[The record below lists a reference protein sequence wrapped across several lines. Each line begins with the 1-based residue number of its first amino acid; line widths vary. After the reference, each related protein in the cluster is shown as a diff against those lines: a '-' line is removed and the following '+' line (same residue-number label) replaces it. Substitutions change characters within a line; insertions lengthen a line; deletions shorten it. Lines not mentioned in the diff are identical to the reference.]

1 MIKVRSKTLF
11 VPAEE
16 QSIGASG
23 EADSTVRE
31 FHIDRVSGDGVD
43 LANLLFKLNI
53 RYAGVRDIDRSDL
66 EKVVTDNEIILR
78 WLISSVTMS
87 HAGTAF
93 IQLDA
98 LDNTGSCRWKSYPC
112 AVYIEKSLGNA
123 EIPSNTL
130 SELEQLE
137 KKFAKVKDG
146 EDARVEAEKKR
157 VIAEEKRVTAEGK
170 REEAEARRNTSL
182 SNIVAEEEKIIALSK
197 ETKGYRDS
205 VASDKA
211 SVEAVKANV
220 QELKADTE
228 NIKTST
234 LSAVETVKTEINR
247 DMATAKN
254 EINDRVS
261 LAAASLRDI
270 LFVARTD
277 LGGMVS
283 DVTQIKDEISTLT
296 SEVNTVKEEAINAKN
311 EAVTAKNGA
320 STVKEEIT
328 DIKVEISASAEK
340 AKQNADK
347 AESSANTAKTAETN
361 AEAFKTEAGKSA
373 DKAKESETKTLE
385 ALAKAQEGGK
395 VAGVTT
401 EEMHNYVDTAVGKV
415 KSGITEA
422 EAIAVVG
429 SELKK
434 KEMPQADYKELAKET
449 VSSGS
454 GILKSFGKTT
464 IVDGETLSNALNG
477 VAEGAKERFVGIEVL
492 RNTIGSLIAP
502 HVYPMIDEQKMVDL
516 GSILVDK
523 IVEKFNFDEE
533 VDVFPYGKLAT
544 ADSLNGL
551 LSALKKAVVSPLKEQ
566 RRKQG
571 TPYRDIADLYDMQ
584 GASTLDVVKEINKRI
599 REDNY
604 GDIRLG
610 DYINVKLKW
619 VDKPMKFVAV
629 GIDFYKG
636 IKAYPDSENPQKMV
650 VEKVPLKHI
659 DFVCIDT
666 DLTLGLQSEEAKPS
680 SAFTN
685 RETRCFVSALV
696 CKSLIKGLREDNL
709 DFFNELAYKPC
720 VDWPKSF
727 SLGDK
732 PYTFMTHLPLW
743 VPTPEEVTGKYMTFK
758 NDGNISI
765 DSSKMALQYPYFA
778 EHPEAFD
785 DGYHKGAKPKIF
797 SLSYDEKVAVHI
809 INGYFIGMPAT
820 KVFENVK
827 GSDQIYIPLGFRLDG
842 KQSNGSIIPPA

>member
-23 EADSTVRE
+23 EAESTVRE

-66 EKVVTDNEIILR
+66 EKVITDDEIILR

-98 LDNTGSCRWKSYPC
+98 FDNTGSCRWKSYPC

-157 VIAEEKRVTAEGK
+157 VSAEEK
-170 REEAEARRNTSL
+170 REEAEGKRNASL
-182 SNIVAEEEKIIALSK
+182 ANIIAEEEKIKAFST
-197 ETKGYRDS
+197 ETKGYKDS
-205 VASDKA
+205 VKADKDA
-211 SVEAVKANV
+211 ITADKQAITALKNEAVSAKAEALQHSSAAEASKNSTI
-220 QELKADTE
+220 TE
-228 NIKTST
+228 GTKIKE
-234 LSAVETVKTEINR
+234 AV
-247 DMATAKN
+247 TALKN
-254 EINDRVS
+254 EVT
-261 LAAASLRDI
+261 AAK
-270 LFVARTD
+270 TD
-277 LGGMVS
+277 AV
-283 DVTQIKDEISTLT
+283 
-296 SEVNTVKEEAINAKN
+296 NAKN
-311 EAVTAKNGA
+311 EAVSAKNGA
-320 STVKEEIT
+320 NT
-328 DIKVEISASAEK
+328 IKGEVLALKNEANTHADR

-347 AESSANTAKTAETN
+347 AEASANTAKTAETN

-401 EEMHNYVDTAVGKV
+401 EEMKSYVDNAVSNV
-415 KSGITEA
+415 HSGLSEEEVQAKIDSNKITNN
-422 EAIAVVG
+422 
-429 SELKK
+429 
-434 KEMPQADYKELAKET
+434 P
-449 VSSGS
+449 
-454 GILKSFGKTT
+454 
-464 IVDGETLSNALNG
+464 TLTPESVALNLG
-477 VAEGAKERFVGIEVL
+477 HPDGYPIAFGI
-492 RNTIGSLIAP
+492 
-502 HVYPMIDEQKMVDL
+502 DQ
-516 GSILVDK
+516 
-523 IVEKFNFDEE
+523 
-533 VDVFPYGKLAT
+533 LAT
-544 ADSLNGL
+544 GRSLAIFLNGI
-551 LSALKKAVVSPLKEQ
+551 KKRNKEINS
-566 RRKQG
+566 K
-571 TPYRDIADLYDMQ
+571 PYRNIADLYQ
-584 GASTLDVVKEINKRI
+584 IYPNNTVNVLKEINKRI

-610 DYINVKLKW
+610 DYINVKLNGL
-619 VDKPMKFVAV
+619 DKTMKFVAV

-636 IKAYPDSENPQKMV
+636 IKSYRDSENPSQIWL
-650 VEKVPLKHI
+650 EKVPLKHI

-666 DLTLGLQSEEAKPS
+666 DLTLGLNPEDTEPS
-680 SAFTN
+680 ATFPS
-685 RETRCFVSALV
+685 ETRCFVSILV
-696 CKSLIKGLREDNL
+696 CKTLLKDLKKDNL

-720 VDWPKSF
+720 FDWPQSF

-778 EHPEAFD
+778 EHPEVFD
-785 DGYHKGAKPKIF
+785 TGCSRDSKFKLF
-797 SLSYDEKVAVHI
+797 SCSYEEKVAVHI

-827 GSDQIYIPLGFRLDG
+827 GSGQIYIPLGFRLDG

>member
-53 RYAGVRDIDRSDL
+53 RYAGARDIDRSDL
-66 EKVVTDNEIILR
+66 EKVVTDNAIILR

-98 LDNTGSCRWKSYPC
+98 FDNTGSCRWKSYPC
-112 AVYIEKSLGNA
+112 AVYVEKSLGNA

-137 KKFAKVKDG
+137 KKFAKVG
-146 EDARVEAEKKR
+146 EGESSRVEAEKKR
-157 VIAEEKRVTAEGK
+157 VIAEEKREEAEGK
-170 REEAEARRNTSL
+170 RNTSL
-182 SNIVAEEEKIIALSK
+182 ASIVAEEEKIKALST

-205 VASDKA
+205 VKTDKDA
-211 SVEAVKANV
+211 ITADKQAITAIKNEAVSARETAQQHASAAEASKNNTITEGVKIKEAVINLKNEAN
-220 QELKADTE
+220 
-228 NIKTST
+228 
-234 LSAVETVKTEINR
+234 
-247 DMATAKN
+247 TAK
-254 EINDRVS
+254 
-261 LAAASLRDI
+261 
-270 LFVARTD
+270 TD
-277 LGGMVS
+277 AV
-283 DVTQIKDEISTLT
+283 
-296 SEVNTVKEEAINAKN
+296 NAKN
-311 EAVTAKNGA
+311 EAVSAKNGA
-320 STVKEEIT
+320 NT
-328 DIKVEISASAEK
+328 IKGEVLALKNEANTIKGEVQALKNETESRIQSAESNI
-340 AKQNADK
+340 QNQVMNATSYAGM
-347 AESSANTAKTAETN
+347 AERSSQQAEGY
-361 AEAFKTEAGKSA
+361 KMEAGVSA
-373 DKAKESETKTLE
+373 EKAKESETKTLE
-385 ALAKAQEGGK
+385 ALKKAQESGAASGIS
-395 VAGVTT
+395 T
-401 EEMHNYVDTAVGKV
+401 EEMKSYVDNAVSNV
-415 KSGITEA
+415 HSGLSEEEVQAKIDSNKINNNPTLTPESVA
-422 EAIAVVG
+422 FNLGNPDGFPIAFGIDQLATGRSLAI
-429 SELKK
+429 
-434 KEMPQADYKELAKET
+434 
-449 VSSGS
+449 
-454 GILKSFGKTT
+454 F
-464 IVDGETLSNALNG
+464 LNG
-477 VAEGAKERFVGIEVL
+477 IKKRNKEI
-492 RNTIGSLIAP
+492 NS
-502 HVYPMIDEQKMVDL
+502 K
-516 GSILVDK
+516 
-523 IVEKFNFDEE
+523 
-533 VDVFPYGKLAT
+533 
-544 ADSLNGL
+544 
-551 LSALKKAVVSPLKEQ
+551 
-566 RRKQG
+566 
-571 TPYRDIADLYDMQ
+571 PYRNIADLYQ
-584 GASTLDVVKEINKRI
+584 IYPNNTVNVLKEINKRI

>member
-11 VPAEE
+11 IPAEE
-16 QSIGASG
+16 QSIGAVG

-53 RYAGVRDIDRSDL
+53 RYAGVREIDRSDL
-66 EKVVTDNEIILR
+66 EKVVTDNAIILR
-78 WLISSVTMS
+78 WLISSVTLRN
-87 HAGTAF
+87 AGTAF
-93 IQLDA
+93 LQLDA
-98 LDNTGSCRWKSYPC
+98 FDETGSCRWKSYPG
-112 AVYIEKSLGNA
+112 AVYIEKSLGSTDVS
-123 EIPSNTL
+123 SNTL

-157 VIAEEKRVTAEGK
+157 VSAEEK
-170 REEAEARRNTSL
+170 REEAEGKRNASL
-182 SNIVAEEEKIIALSK
+182 ANIIAEEDKIKAVSA
-197 ETKGYRDS
+197 ETKGYKDS
-205 VASDKA
+205 VLADKQEITTMKN
-211 SVEAVKANV
+211 EAVSAKAEA
-220 QELKADTE
+220 QQHASAAEAS
-228 NIKTST
+228 KTST
-234 LSAVETVKTEINR
+234 ITEGTKIKEAV
-247 DMATAKN
+247 TALKN
-254 EINDRVS
+254 EVT
-261 LAAASLRDI
+261 AAK
-270 LFVARTD
+270 TD
-277 LGGMVS
+277 AV
-283 DVTQIKDEISTLT
+283 
-296 SEVNTVKEEAINAKN
+296 NAKN
-311 EAVTAKNGA
+311 EAVSAKNGA
-320 STVKEEIT
+320 NT
-328 DIKVEISASAEK
+328 IKGEVLALKNESNANAEK

-401 EEMHNYVDTAVGKV
+401 EEMKSYVDNAVSNV
-415 KSGITEA
+415 HSGLSEEEVQAKIDSNKITNN
-422 EAIAVVG
+422 
-429 SELKK
+429 
-434 KEMPQADYKELAKET
+434 P
-449 VSSGS
+449 
-454 GILKSFGKTT
+454 
-464 IVDGETLSNALNG
+464 TLTPESVALNLG
-477 VAEGAKERFVGIEVL
+477 HPDGYPIAFGI
-492 RNTIGSLIAP
+492 
-502 HVYPMIDEQKMVDL
+502 DQ
-516 GSILVDK
+516 
-523 IVEKFNFDEE
+523 
-533 VDVFPYGKLAT
+533 LAT
-544 ADSLNGL
+544 GRSLAIFLNGI
-551 LSALKKAVVSPLKEQ
+551 KKRNKEINS
-566 RRKQG
+566 K
-571 TPYRDIADLYDMQ
+571 PYRNIADLYQ
-584 GASTLDVVKEINKRI
+584 IYPNNTVNVLKEINKRI